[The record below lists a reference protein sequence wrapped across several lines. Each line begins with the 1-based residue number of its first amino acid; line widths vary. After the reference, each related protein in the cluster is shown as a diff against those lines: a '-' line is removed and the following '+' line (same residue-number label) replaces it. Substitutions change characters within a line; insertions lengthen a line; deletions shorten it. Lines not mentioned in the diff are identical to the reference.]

1 MVTCWAGYQS
11 ILYLA
16 RITVGSSFSRA
27 SLNHAQL
34 TFTKP
39 TGSAE
44 CKIAMLSFVHN
55 FVWYNMIPDLGFC
68 FGLTLHATCLVRLGL
83 MMHSAGP
90 ILVQGREQ
98 AGMTREIPKACARA
112 TGTVHT
118 IVFTAPDALFFFF
131 PILPCFVFY
140 ANVCIFG
147 VLNFYMV
154 FNFLPC
160 LNLHHSATE
169 SSDYSL
175 KVPSSTPL
183 ETVGQARN
191 RSLTLGRRRW
201 ASSTC
206 ELVPY
211 LFKPATHFFV
221 FVSLFVYSFSSHSV
235 FANTG

>member
-1 MVTCWAGYQS
+1 M
-11 ILYLA
+11 
-16 RITVGSSFSRA
+16 
-27 SLNHAQL
+27 
-34 TFTKP
+34 
-39 TGSAE
+39 
-44 CKIAMLSFVHN
+44 
-55 FVWYNMIPDLGFC
+55 
-68 FGLTLHATCLVRLGL
+68 
-83 MMHSAGP
+83 
-90 ILVQGREQ
+90 
-98 AGMTREIPKACARA
+98 
-112 TGTVHT
+112 
-118 IVFTAPDALFFFF
+118 LFFFLYLLVLF
-131 PILPCFVFY
+131 FY
-140 ANVCIFG
+140 ANVCVFG

-191 RSLTLGRRRW
+191 RSLTLGRRRR

-221 FVSLFVYSFSSHSV
+221 FVNLCLLFQFSFSVCEHRLVQPTLTPAHPIPSSRSCV
-235 FANTG
+235 L